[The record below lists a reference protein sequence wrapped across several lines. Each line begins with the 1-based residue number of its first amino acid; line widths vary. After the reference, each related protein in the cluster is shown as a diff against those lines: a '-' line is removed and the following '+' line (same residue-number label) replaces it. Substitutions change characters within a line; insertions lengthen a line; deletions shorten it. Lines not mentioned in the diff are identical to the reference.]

1 MAITR
6 VGVSSSV
13 IVSAGDVS
21 VSEPTGCADKDL
33 LIVPIS
39 FRDTPAFTIPGTW
52 NLIVQLPNGNTV
64 ANSGSSRSSLAL
76 AYKMRGPSAETGIVF
91 ARTLGN
97 AAIGAM
103 AAYRGV
109 DPTTPFD
116 QYVAL
121 DGVKTATPSTS
132 TGVTPAQSG
141 ALLFMLAAMA
151 NNTTASG
158 ETAAIDPTAANWTE
172 FFDVGSLAGADVAMA
187 LADAIQV
194 TATPTGVFSY
204 TAGTNYVHA
213 IAVAVFNPAS
223 TSGALL
229 AGDAADVASATGDLS
244 TGIPL
249 AGNANDNATG
259 SGSLSTG
266 IQLAGAAME
275 AATGAGAL
283 TTGIPLAGG
292 ATDTATATASLT
304 APGQGLAGNATDVAT
319 ATGTLTSKIALVGSA
334 TDVAAGAGTLT
345 TGIPLAG
352 SAADVASGSGTL
364 GAAVSNLIASDKMT
378 LTPIPRIRTVT
389 PEARLRTLVPIAW
402 RRNVQGD

>member
-64 ANSGSSRSSLAL
+64 ANTGSSRSSLAL

-121 DGVKTATPSTS
+121 DGVKTTTPSTS
-132 TGVTPAQSG
+132 TGVTPARNG

-172 FFDVGSLAGADVAMA
+172 FFDVGSFAGADVAMA

-213 IAVAVFNPAS
+213 IAVAVFNPAVAGNQ
-223 TSGALL
+223 TITVDPGA
-229 AGDAADVASATGDLS
+229 AVATGQQVKMALS
-244 TGIPL
+244 V
-249 AGNANDNATG
+249 AVN
-259 SGSLSTG
+259 
-266 IQLAGAAME
+266 
-275 AATGAGAL
+275 
-283 TTGIPLAGG
+283 AGG
-292 ATDTATATASLT
+292 AVSA
-304 APGQGLAGNATDVAT
+304 GQQVKLGLAIRIANAVAT
-319 ATGTLTSKIALVGSA
+319 AIGKVVALQQVIKIGAAAVQATGKVVTLRQAIA
-334 TDVAAGAGTLT
+334 VAAGSAIAVGKQVVLTISGAQPSPPAAAEDTLL
-345 TGIPLAG
+345 PKG
-352 SAADVASGSGTL
+352 SRRVLMPVPSSRSLTLLPSVRVLRGS
-364 GAAVSNLIASDKMT
+364 
-378 LTPIPRIRTVT
+378 
-389 PEARLRTLVPIAW
+389 
-402 RRNVQGD
+402 